1 MRSPTHF
8 AWNRIKVSLDW
19 TQELT
24 FTKYEEEKIK
34 DLHANFGIKGFSWSP
49 FKSSFGKLTQGLQS
63 SKTHKNSSSQKWL
76 LSILPWFL
84 LFWVFVCINL
94 AFFTSSS
101 LCFST
106 ALLASRA
113 ASNSF
118 IRRSSASRLQQN
130 VLIKR
135 NFQRRTNFC
144 SCKMKF
150 FYLICARYLT
160 IAWGM
165 QNLTPNKKTHVHM
178 QCYCAIISPVYIYVK
193 LSREGIIIS
202 KSNDAISNFK
212 TMHSEKDEIL
222 FYTTWKKVWIH
233 IFNSTYQTTEQN
245 HVSLKGYLINK
256 L

>member
-178 QCYCAIISPVYIYVK
+178 QCYCAIISPVCICK
-193 LSREGIIIS
+193 TLKRR
-202 KSNDAISNFK
+202 NNNFK
-212 TMHSEKDEIL
+212 I
-222 FYTTWKKVWIH
+222 
-233 IFNSTYQTTEQN
+233 
-245 HVSLKGYLINK
+245 
-256 L
+256 